1 MKYLLI
7 TQEIT
12 IKRGIKLNTSIDLE
26 RKKKKKTRTIN
37 QGGRAEPKWLEILVM

>member
-26 RKKKKKTRTIN
+26 RKKKKKN
-37 QGGRAEPKWLEILVM
+37 KNN